1 MMEEFFNEFRRV
13 VRPSG
18 RWSSWSPYQFVDGW
32 RTFVGEVRDGW
43 TEDYYDYENDLFIRD
58 CLQAALDHD
67 GLNSWDAWQQLRTQI
82 EGIDNDFRE
91 VLAEGP
97 LVKPDA
103 QWWWRARLPP
113 RAGEDFVEEVERIF
127 KVKLALV
134 D

>member
-67 GLNSWDAWQQLRTQI
+67 GLNS
-82 EGIDNDFRE
+82 
-91 VLAEGP
+91 
-97 LVKPDA
+97 
-103 QWWWRARLPP
+103 
-113 RAGEDFVEEVERIF
+113 
-127 KVKLALV
+127 
-134 D
+134 